1 MNIGEA
7 VKQIQKQYP
16 SVSISRLRFL
26 EKEGLIKPKRSNGG
40 TREFSSKDIDRILKI
55 LNLQEDKF
63 YSLKAIKNN
72 SDLISKNTIKNIK
85 IQTYSKH
92 DALKK
97 SGLSLI
103 NFNNLIEYN
112 FEKDKEQFSQ
122 NDVERLSSFAY
133 FYNLGLSAK
142 NFTLIK
148 SLSDRGLGFFEIIK
162 NNADIDENDFE
173 IAVNNFSNI
182 IRSYIL
188 EE

>member
-7 VKQIQKQYP
+7 VKKIQKQYP

-40 TREFSSKDIDRILKI
+40 TRQFSSKDIERILKI
-55 LNLQEDKF
+55 LKLQEDQF
-63 YSLKAIKNN
+63 YTLKAIKNN
-72 SDLISKNTIKNIK
+72 SELISKNSIKNIK

-97 SGLSLI
+97 SGLSLD
-103 NFNNLIEYN
+103 NYNNLIEYN
-112 FEKDKEQFSQ
+112 FEIEKEHFSQ
-122 NDVERLSSFAY
+122 NDVDRLSSFTY

-142 NFTLIK
+142 NFSLIK
-148 SLSDRGLGFFEIIK
+148 SLSDRGIGFFEIIK
-162 NNADIDENDFE
+162 NNVELDETDIE

-182 IRSYIL
+182 IRSYLL